1 MIKGGGA
8 LFRIQA
14 GDRLG
19 PRGIAVAVI
28 TEGQV
33 SLADGRLIPWR

>member
-1 MIKGGGA
+1 
-8 LFRIQA
+8 
-14 GDRLG
+14 LG
-19 PRGIAVAVI
+19 PRGVAVAVI